1 MRFSVKKIDK
11 SKRLHYTKSV
21 KKIRI
26 HQGGKSHGESQY
38 FKVQKRRLRSLNKTV
53 GKTITLP
60 FISEER
66 DRMTVGR
73 YKNGD

>member
-38 FKVQKRRLRSLNKTV
+38 FKVQKRRLTNTKQ
-53 GKTITLP
+53 
-60 FISEER
+60 
-66 DRMTVGR
+66 
-73 YKNGD
+73 